1 MHINPLCVQA
11 VDRRGRRAKGSP
23 QSSQSNGRISMRV
36 TSKFFVRSGEP
47 WSESKRAAGW
57 PAPVVDLEDLA
68 RFDLADG
75 VRT

>member
-1 MHINPLCVQA
+1 
-11 VDRRGRRAKGSP
+11 
-23 QSSQSNGRISMRV
+23 MRV
-36 TSKFFVRSGEP
+36 TSKFFGRSGEA

-57 PAPVVDLEDLA
+57 AAPVVDLEDLA

>member
-1 MHINPLCVQA
+1 
-11 VDRRGRRAKGSP
+11 
-23 QSSQSNGRISMRV
+23 MRV
-36 TSKFFVRSGEP
+36 TSKFFDRSGEP